1 MLSNHGISFEQI
13 INPVKMKPRKLIYL
27 YSDSTFT
34 PWKENIF
41 GTTIAHFLT
50 STPESYYPYVTHFV
64 GFSNEFAEF
73 LKQFDVVFNVCYG
86 FEKAGQAD
94 IAHWLYGHNIKHTAS
109 SYEIQILAKDKLN
122 MPELCQTIGLKT
134 PPIIDLGDISTSNFE
149 RVIVKPRMG
158 SLHLNILVFDK
169 SDIPYQELLE
179 RENYIIQPYL
189 TGREFTIAIIP
200 NEDGTDY
207 VALKP
212 LEIRP
217 NDNREVYIAGQ
228 NYGITEKILN
238 PDLDENLE
246 NDMMKKVLSL
256 HKSMKI
262 KGMSRTDVRIHAGEI
277 FILDINTMPN
287 LDARSFLPLIAQNEG
302 INLKELFRRILLS
315 TKIAHK
321 FVVKKEVFLEI

>member
-1 MLSNHGISFEQI
+1 
-13 INPVKMKPRKLIYL
+13 MKLRKLIFL

-41 GTTIAHFLT
+41 GRTIAHFLT
-50 STPESYYPYVTHFV
+50 STPENYYPYVTHFV

-86 FEKAGQAD
+86 FREAGQAD
-94 IAHWLYGHNIKHTAS
+94 IARWLDSHDIKHTAS
-109 SYEIQILAKDKLN
+109 PYEIQILAKDKLN
-122 MPELCQTIGLKT
+122 MPDICQSIDLKT
-134 PPIIDLGDISTSNFE
+134 PPIIDLVDISTSNFE
-149 RVIVKPRMG
+149 RFIVKPRMG

-238 PDLDENLE
+238 PDLDENLK

-262 KGMSRTDVRIHAGEI
+262 KGISRTDVRIYEGEI

-287 LDARSFLPLIAQNEG
+287 LDAKSFLPSIAQNEG
-302 INLKELFRRILLS
+302 IDLKELFRRILLS
-315 TKIAHK
+315 MEIAK
-321 FVVKKEVFLEI
+321 KRGVKKQIFSEV

>member
-1 MLSNHGISFEQI
+1 
-13 INPVKMKPRKLIYL
+13 MKPRKLIFL

-41 GTTIAHFLT
+41 GRTIAHFLT
-50 STPESYYPYVTHFV
+50 STPENYYPYVTHFV

-86 FEKAGQAD
+86 FREAGQAD
-94 IAHWLYGHNIKHTAS
+94 IARWLDNHDIKHTAS
-109 SYEIQILAKDKLN
+109 PYEIQILAKDKLN
-122 MPELCQTIGLKT
+122 MPDICQSIDLKT
-134 PPIIDLGDISTSNFE
+134 PPIIDLVDISTSNFE
-149 RVIVKPRMG
+149 RFIVKPRMG

-169 SDIPYQELLE
+169 SNVPYQELLE

-238 PDLDENLE
+238 PDLDENLK
-246 NDMMKKVLSL
+246 NDMMKKVLYL

-262 KGMSRTDVRIHAGEI
+262 KGMSRTDVRIYEGEI

-287 LDARSFLPLIAQNEG
+287 LDAKSFLPSIAQNEG
-302 INLKELFRRILLS
+302 IDLKELFRRILLS
-315 TKIAHK
+315 MEIAK
-321 FVVKKEVFLEI
+321 KRGVKKQIFSEV

>member
-1 MLSNHGISFEQI
+1 
-13 INPVKMKPRKLIYL
+13 MKPRKLIFL

-41 GTTIAHFLT
+41 GRTIAHFLT
-50 STPESYYPYVTHFV
+50 STPENYYPYVTHFV

-86 FEKAGQAD
+86 FREAGQAD
-94 IAHWLYGHNIKHTAS
+94 IARWLDNHDIKHTAS
-109 SYEIQILAKDKLN
+109 PYEIQILAKDKLN
-122 MPELCQTIGLKT
+122 MPDICQSIDLKT
-134 PPIIDLGDISTSNFE
+134 PPIIDLVDISTSNFE
-149 RVIVKPRMG
+149 RFIVKPRMG

-169 SDIPYQELLE
+169 SDIPYQELLA

-238 PDLDENLE
+238 PDLDENLK

-262 KGMSRTDVRIHAGEI
+262 KGISRTDVRIYEGEI

-287 LDARSFLPLIAQNEG
+287 LDAKSFLPSIAQNEG
-302 INLKELFRRILLS
+302 IDLKELFRRILLS
-315 TKIAHK
+315 MEIAK
-321 FVVKKEVFLEI
+321 KRGVKKQIFSEV

>member
-1 MLSNHGISFEQI
+1 
-13 INPVKMKPRKLIYL
+13 MKPRKLIFL

-41 GTTIAHFLT
+41 GRTIAHFLT
-50 STPESYYPYVTHFV
+50 STPENYYPYVTHFV

-73 LKQFDVVFNVCYG
+73 LKQFNVVFNVCYG
-86 FEKAGQAD
+86 FREAGQAD
-94 IAHWLYGHNIKHTAS
+94 IARWLDNHDIKHTAS
-109 SYEIQILAKDKLN
+109 PYEIQILAKDKLN
-122 MPELCQTIGLKT
+122 MPDICQSIDLKT
-134 PPIIDLGDISTSNFE
+134 PAIIDLVDISTSNFE
-149 RVIVKPRMG
+149 RFIVKPRMG

-238 PDLDENLE
+238 PDLDENLK

-262 KGMSRTDVRIHAGEI
+262 KGISRTDVRIYEGEI

-287 LDARSFLPLIAQNEG
+287 LDAKSFLPSIAQNEG
-302 INLKELFRRILLS
+302 IDLKELFRRILLS
-315 TKIAHK
+315 MEMTNE
-321 FVVKKEVFLEI
+321 FVVKKEVFSEV

>member
-1 MLSNHGISFEQI
+1 
-13 INPVKMKPRKLIYL
+13 MKPRKLIFL

-41 GTTIAHFLT
+41 GRTIAHFLT
-50 STPESYYPYVTHFV
+50 STPENYYPYVTHFV
-64 GFSNEFAEF
+64 GFSNDFAEF
-73 LKQFDVVFNVCYG
+73 LKKFDVVFNVCYG
-86 FEKAGQAD
+86 FREAGQAD
-94 IAHWLYGHNIKHTAS
+94 IARWLDNHDIKHTAS
-109 SYEIQILAKDKLN
+109 PYEIQILAKDKLN
-122 MPELCQTIGLKT
+122 MPDICQSIDLKT
-134 PPIIDLGDISTSNFE
+134 PPIIDLVDISTSNFE
-149 RVIVKPRMG
+149 RFIVKPRMG

-238 PDLDENLE
+238 PDLDENLK

-262 KGMSRTDVRIHAGEI
+262 KGISRTDVRIYEGEI

-287 LDARSFLPLIAQNEG
+287 LDAKSFLPSIAQNEG
-302 INLKELFRRILLS
+302 IDLKELFRRILLS
-315 TKIAHK
+315 MEIAK
-321 FVVKKEVFLEI
+321 KRGVKKQIFSEV